1 MLDSKNKF
9 SRWYAE
15 NLCIYIDLF
24 YELRKRMD
32 KLITVII
39 PVRNGEA
46 FIEKAIESV
55 LSQLVHSFKIII
67 SDNGSTDSTA
77 SILLK
82 YAQDPRV
89 KIVVQTEQLDMFG
102 HFNKCLEMV
111 DTKYFMMLH
120 HDDFLYDTSALGQAY
135 FVLEKYPA
143 IAAVYSDMIF
153 VDKVEKVISNRA
165 YKRTDIVKADDIAFA
180 SVTKTRN
187 LFGIPI
193 LMRTK
198 LVANHRYDN
207 SLTYSADLDFSIA
220 ISRKGDIYHINK
232 ILVAY
237 RIHGLNAS
245 VSLFKLAF
253 EEMVRIAEKYNI
265 KINSIN
271 KGRMFMNAYFVA
283 LQKWLYFK
291 YLDNIRRYK

>member
-1 MLDSKNKF
+1 
-9 SRWYAE
+9 
-15 NLCIYIDLF
+15 
-24 YELRKRMD
+24 MD

-55 LSQLVHSFKIII
+55 LSQSINLFKIII
-67 SDNGSTDSTA
+67 SDNGSTDTTA
-77 SILLK
+77 EIVSK
-82 YAQDPRV
+82 FAQDSRI
-89 KIVVQTEQLDMFG
+89 KIVVQTGQLDMFG

-120 HDDFLYDTSALGQAY
+120 HDDFLYDKSALEQAY
-135 FVLEKYPA
+135 VVLEKYPA
-143 IAAVYSDMIF
+143 IAAVYSDMVF
-153 VDKVEKVISNRA
+153 VDKVGAVINNRT
-165 YKRTDIVKADDIAFA
+165 YKRKALVKANDIAF
-180 SVTKTRN
+180 SSITKIRN

-193 LMRTK
+193 LIRTEFI
-198 LVANHRYDN
+198 ANHRYDN
-207 SLTYSADLDFSIA
+207 TLTYSADLDFSIA
-220 ISRKGDIYHINK
+220 ISRNSDIYHINK

-253 EEMVRIAEKYNI
+253 EQMLRIAEKYKI
-265 KINSIN
+265 KINN
-271 KGRMFMNAYFVA
+271 TDKLLMFINAYWVA

-291 YLDNIRRYK
+291 YLDNIRRY

>member
-1 MLDSKNKF
+1 
-9 SRWYAE
+9 
-15 NLCIYIDLF
+15 
-24 YELRKRMD
+24 MD

-55 LSQLVHSFKIII
+55 LSQSVHSFKIII
-67 SDNGSTDSTA
+67 SDNGSIDSTA

-120 HDDFLYDTSALGQAY
+120 HDDFLYDTSALEQAY
-135 FVLEKYPA
+135 VVLEKYPA
-143 IAAVYSDMIF
+143 IAAVYSDMVF
-153 VDKVEKVISNRA
+153 ADKVGKVINNQT
-165 YKRTDIVKADDIAFA
+165 YKRTKIIKADYVALE
-180 SVTKTRN
+180 SVQKIRN

-193 LMRTK
+193 LMRNEF
-198 LVANHRYDN
+198 VINHKYDN
-207 SLTYSADLDFSIA
+207 TLTYSADLDFSIS
-220 ISRKGDIYHINK
+220 ISRNADIYHINN

-253 EEMVRIAEKYNI
+253 EQMVRIAEKHNI
-265 KINSIN
+265 KINKID
-271 KGRMFMNAYFVA
+271 KWRMFFNAYWVA

-291 YLDNIRRYK
+291 YLDYIRRY